1 MKKKWFAFLIAL
13 TMGLTMMVGQ
23 ARAEIMLS
31 PGTIG
36 DVLLFSLYDL
46 RDNDFRT
53 PDWDNFLVIENTSG
67 NWTAVHLRFREY
79 KKSIEVWDHVILLS
93 PYDMFWAD
101 LKRTPVDG
109 GVTIWSNDENTL
121 RNSGLYYDT
130 PAVGGRLWQDTFKTD
145 LMEQCGFP
153 ADLSEIEMGEVEVIG
168 LWSLTIPVKDA
179 GDPNKLP
186 NGIEDTHV
194 LGQVVRDVFQS
205 DFEAANSFD
214 FVNVFDVMFALYYEW
229 VPGVDPGC
237 EGDPQ
242 DHTDLYW
249 NAGWE
254 TYADANVLIN
264 TCEAPQDECTGAGDC
279 DGKPR
284 YALDCANVLTG
295 AYEMGDVGNG
305 RYELQNFVVFRNFRT
320 DQAGWTTGRTLEAN
334 GLHRDRFGGGEIVY
348 PPTVWSTD
356 ITKAVYTGPTAAGRF
371 SGAVAAPI
379 PAYYFNESW
388 TSTAGP
394 GLRDGDNIL
403 GPNAQQPL
411 MGIDPFNDIW
421 SLDDVE
427 NAIAKDDVW
436 FHYFLDF
443 FYAPGTW
450 DYRYR
455 TEMSVSFPTKH
466 YHWFF
471 IDFPYW
477 RQPDKSINDYV
488 GDLASYRSDIFWAF
502 DFLFDNGE
510 VRAVSRIW
518 NDNEDLFNPIP
529 TSQPSPVTHYNRLIP
544 HEVNY
549 VTVQSED
556 EGGLLYIDPA
566 KVNLTTGDYTVGHFQ
581 ISDIVCRNGE
591 RNVGFGEVTNG
602 PVHPI
607 YKIDNSGKYKLYPV
621 GAVTFLNYQVDGAGD
636 PLVGGLVRS
645 TLSKWHFTWSSIHP
659 VVE

>member
-13 TMGLTMMVGQ
+13 TMGLTMWVGQ

-101 LKRTPVDG
+101 LRKTTGG

-121 RNSGLYYDT
+121 RNSGLYYDN
-130 PAVGGRLWQDTFKTD
+130 PVSANRLWEDTFKTD

-153 ADLSEIEMGEVEVIG
+153 ADLSELEMGEVEVIG
-168 LWSLTIPVKDA
+168 LWSLSIPIKDE
-179 GDPNKLP
+179 GDPEKLP

-194 LGQVVRDVFQS
+194 LADVVRDVFQS
-205 DFEAANSFD
+205 DFEAANALD
-214 FVNVFDVMFALYYEW
+214 FVNVFDVLFALYYEW
-229 VPGVDPGC
+229 DPALAPGQCGY
-237 EGDPQ
+237 DPQ
-242 DHTDLYW
+242 DHTDVYW

-254 TYADANVLIN
+254 TYVDDNVLIN
-264 TCEAPQDECTGAGDC
+264 KCEAPQDTCTDGLC
-279 DGKPR
+279 DGDER
-284 YALDCANVLTG
+284 YALDCGNVLTG

-320 DQAGWTTGRTLEAN
+320 SQAGWDAGKTNEIN

-356 ITKAVYTGPTAAGRF
+356 ITKAVYTGPTAMGRF
-371 SGAVAAPI
+371 SGASGPI

-388 TSTAGP
+388 TSTVGP

-403 GPNAQQPL
+403 GPNANAVTS
-411 MGIDPFNDIW
+411 GTVAPFNDIW

-443 FYAPGTW
+443 GYVPGTW

-488 GDLASYRSDIFWAF
+488 GDLASYRLDIFR
-502 DFLFDNGE
+502 DFEFYFDNGE

-529 TSQPSPVTHYNRLIP
+529 TSGPSPVTHYNREIP

-549 VTVQSED
+549 VTVQRED
-556 EGGLLYIDPA
+556 DSGLLYIDPA
-566 KVNLTTGDYTVGHFQ
+566 LVNLTTGNYTVGHFQ
-581 ISDIVCRNGE
+581 ISDIVCRNGQ
-591 RNVGFGEVTNG
+591 RNIGFPTSGS
-602 PVHPI
+602 HPI
-607 YKIDNSGKYKLYPV
+607 YKIDQSETYQLYPV
-621 GAVTFLNYQVDGAGD
+621 GAVTFLNYAVDGSGD
-636 PLVGGLVRS
+636 PNGLIRS
-645 TLSKWHFTWSSIHP
+645 TLSKWHFTWTSIHP
-659 VVE
+659 VD